1 MKRVL
6 IVEDDPDLLLG
17 LKDNLEA
24 EGFDVLTATDGEAG
38 LQGAIRARPDAI
50 VLDISLPRL
59 NGFELCRSLRERG
72 LRTPILMLTAR
83 SQESDKI
90 LGLELGADDYVTKP
104 FSINEL
110 LARVRVMIRRASAP
124 PPASDVYRF
133 GDVELDF
140 RRQRARKGAA
150 DVLMSALEF
159 SVIRYLVIR
168 RGDAVSREQLL
179 NDVWGSKSFPTT
191 RSVDNLIVR
200 LRQKLESEPR
210 EPRHLVTVHGIGY
223 KFVD

>member
-159 SVIRYLVIR
+159 SVIRYLIIR